1 MQPGRP
7 ILQYVDHPDRL
18 DLGWGHPH
26 PSLLPTDAWAAATV
40 AALDTYGWQALTYGY
55 ESGPG
60 PLREWIAAHLTA
72 TDGGGEPDEIF
83 VTGGASHALTL
94 LAATLARPGD
104 VVLVDS
110 PTYHLAFGILRDQ
123 GVELIA
129 APTDASGIDPRALD
143 EQLRALRRQNRRVP
157 LLYTVPTFGN
167 PTGRSLPRD
176 RRRELVAVARQAGL
190 TIVEDDTYRDMVY
203 EGTAP
208 PSLWRV
214 GDGHGVVRIGSFAK
228 TVAPGLR
235 LGWIQARP
243 DLVDRLARLGY
254 VHSGGGVN
262 HTTALAMA
270 AFGTSGAYRDHLATV
285 RGAYAAR
292 RDALVLALRRL
303 PIDLDVPSPTGGWFV
318 WLPLPRPQRPSDLL
332 PTAERHGVSFMTGS
346 TFHVDAADDDHIRLS
361 FSLLTPDE
369 LEEAARRLGS
379 ALAETR

>member
-7 ILQYVDHPDRL
+7 ILQYVDRPDRL

-26 PSLLPTDAWAAATV
+26 PSLLPVDAWAAASV

-55 ESGPG
+55 EPGPG
-60 PLREWIAAHLTA
+60 PLREWIAGHLTA

-83 VTGGASHALTL
+83 VTGGASHALAL
-94 LAATLARPGD
+94 VAATLARPGD

-123 GVELIA
+123 GVELIP
-129 APTDASGIDPRALD
+129 APTDGGGIDPRALD
-143 EQLRALRRQNRRVP
+143 EQLGLLRRQDRRVP

-167 PTGRSLPRD
+167 PTGRSLPDD
-176 RRRELVAVARQAGL
+176 RRRELVTVAQRTGL

-203 EGTAP
+203 EGAAP

-214 GDGHGVVRIGSFAK
+214 GDGNGVVRIGSFAK

-243 DLVDRLARLGY
+243 DLVDRLAQLGY

-270 AFGTSGAYRDHLATV
+270 AFGASGAYRDHLTTV
-285 RGAYAAR
+285 RGEYVAR
-292 RDALVLALRRL
+292 RDALIGALRRL
-303 PIDLDVPSPTGGWFV
+303 PIDLEVPSPAGGWFV
-318 WLPLPRPQRPSDLL
+318 WLPVPRQQRPGDLL
-332 PTAERHGVSFMTGS
+332 PTAERHGVSFMAGS
-346 TFHVDAADDDHIRLS
+346 TFHVDAADDEHIRLS
-361 FSLLTPDE
+361 FSLLAPAE
-369 LEEAARRLGS
+369 LEEAARRLGA
-379 ALAETR
+379 ALAETL